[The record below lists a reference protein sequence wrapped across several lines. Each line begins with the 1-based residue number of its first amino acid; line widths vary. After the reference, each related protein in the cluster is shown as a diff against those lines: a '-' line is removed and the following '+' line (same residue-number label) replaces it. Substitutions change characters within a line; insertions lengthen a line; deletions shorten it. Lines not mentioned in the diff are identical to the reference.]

1 MLYLVTLGTGNRLY
15 VTEEEYLEIKKAL
28 EYLGIKVSAEIV
40 QDKMYRIQ
48 WYDYIDDEWTDIW
61 CTEEDVVE
69 KLEIVKLAEVEY
81 NVTEF
86 N

>member
-15 VTEEEYLEIKKAL
+15 VTEEEYLEIKKGL

>member
-15 VTEEEYLEIKKAL
+15 VTEEEYLEIKKGL

-48 WYDYIDDEWTDIW
+48 WYDYMDDEWTDIW